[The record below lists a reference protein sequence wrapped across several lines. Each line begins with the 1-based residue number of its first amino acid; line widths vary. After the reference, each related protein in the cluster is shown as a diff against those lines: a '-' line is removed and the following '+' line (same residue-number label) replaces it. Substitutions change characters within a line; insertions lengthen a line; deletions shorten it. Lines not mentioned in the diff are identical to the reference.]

1 MNFNGF
7 EITPQSGEAG
17 ANKISISVP
26 AVNESIDKVVEID
39 AINGD
44 KSSRLTLIHEG
55 LRQRYISA
63 DGKVLCTS
71 DGGRYGVLKKK
82 QKIVNQ
88 LRLAI
93 VEAFFGLGKFVNA
106 DNLGGPV
113 SWDYPVASDV
123 NVFVTQESEGDV
135 EEAALYL
142 FPAGEKEYSDTKYV
156 GNFISYR
163 CEPAEDEIFI
173 YEVIITDLR

>member
-55 LRQRYISA
+55 MREVFNASDGEFILA
-63 DGKVLCTS
+63 DGGTFN
-71 DGGRYGVLKKK
+71 VLK
-82 QKIVNQ
+82 V
-88 LRLAI
+88 
-93 VEAFFGLGKFVNA
+93 
-106 DNLGGPV
+106 
-113 SWDYPVASDV
+113 
-123 NVFVTQESEGDV
+123 
-135 EEAALYL
+135 
-142 FPAGEKEYSDTKYV
+142 
-156 GNFISYR
+156 
-163 CEPAEDEIFI
+163 
-173 YEVIITDLR
+173 

>member
-55 LRQRYISA
+55 MREPFRCK
-63 DGKVLCTS
+63 D
-71 DGGRYGVLKKK
+71 GVLS
-82 QKIVNQ
+82 
-88 LRLAI
+88 LLM
-93 VEAFFGLGKFVNA
+93 
-106 DNLGGPV
+106 
-113 SWDYPVASDV
+113 
-123 NVFVTQESEGDV
+123 
-135 EEAALYL
+135 AAHL
-142 FPAGEKEYSDTKYV
+142 T
-156 GNFISYR
+156 
-163 CEPAEDEIFI
+163 C
-173 YEVIITDLR
+173 